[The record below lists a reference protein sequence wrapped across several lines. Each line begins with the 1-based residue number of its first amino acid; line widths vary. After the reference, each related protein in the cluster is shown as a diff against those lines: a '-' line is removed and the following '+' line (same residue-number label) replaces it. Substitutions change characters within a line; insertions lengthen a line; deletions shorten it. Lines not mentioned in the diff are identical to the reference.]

1 MNTFGWA
8 WLGCVVALALHVAD
22 EAMHDFLSWYNPQA
36 LRIRQWLGGF
46 PFPPTF
52 TFWPWLIGLGAA
64 VAGLAALT
72 PFAFGGARWL
82 LVVGYVVAAIH
93 VLNGLLHVS
102 GAVRSRRAVPGVLSA
117 PLLIAAGLWLWYAV
131 GHVR

>member
-8 WLGCVVALALHVAD
+8 WLACVVALALHVAD
-22 EAMHDFLSWYNPQA
+22 EAMHDFLGWYNPQA

-52 TFWPWLIGLGAA
+52 TFWPWLIGLGVAA
-64 VAGLAALT
+64 AGLAALT
-72 PFAFGGARWL
+72 PFAFRGARWL
-82 LVVGYVVAAIH
+82 LDVGYVVAAIH
-93 VLNGLLHVS
+93 VLNGSLHVS
-102 GAVRSRRAVPGVLSA
+102 GAVRTRRAVPGVWSA